1 MIATLYWIKYKRRFY
16 LIGGIAVP
24 PINSKSYTEEEKQF
38 LKNIGFKIQFF
49 RKQRGLSQNELAEK
63 ADLSYTTISHIEST
77 SPYGMSIIAINKIA
91 KALDV
96 DPSQLLLFK

>member
-1 MIATLYWIKYKRRFY
+1 LT
-16 LIGGIAVP
+16 GGIAVP

-38 LKNIGFKIQFF
+38 LKNIGFKIQFL
-49 RKQRGLSQNELAEK
+49 RKQRGISQNELAEK

-77 SPYGMSIIAINKIA
+77 SPYGMSIIAIYKIA

-96 DPSQLLLFK
+96 DPSQLLQFK

>member
-1 MIATLYWIKYKRRFY
+1 M
-16 LIGGIAVP
+16 P
-24 PINSKSYTEEEKQF
+24 PINRKSYSEDENQF

-77 SPYGMSIIAINKIA
+77 SVYGLSIIAIYRIA

-96 DPSQLLLFK
+96 DPSQLLMFK

>member
-1 MIATLYWIKYKRRFY
+1 M
-16 LIGGIAVP
+16 P
-24 PINSKSYTEEEKQF
+24 PINRKSYSEDENQF

-77 SPYGMSIIAINKIA
+77 SVYGLSIIAIYRIA

-96 DPSQLLLFK
+96 DPSQLLIFK